1 MSRDF
6 DKYFFE
12 RDRQNKISHAF
23 LLYNSTYSKIQSELS
38 LVISKYILKSN
49 TVTNCDDVIIVQP
62 VKGDLYV
69 TSCALN
75 V

>member
-1 MSRDF
+1 MSRDL

-38 LVISKYILKSN
+38 LVNSL
-49 TVTNCDDVIIVQP
+49 
-62 VKGDLYV
+62 
-69 TSCALN
+69 
-75 V
+75 